1 MADVRFKIKRIK
13 RGYGDK
19 AFWKGVVSMIAPEKL
34 KGNPAKATGHV
45 QWQWRNRLLALKK
58 AGYAPALKPLQMQ
71 FARNCP
77 PASVLTDQSSL
88 RHCTLQKICPFC
100 WGRRYVFKAWN
111 HACPAIIT
119 DRNKFSPRDREV
131 VWLERNEVY
140 DSLDKLLTA
149 AKLNREL
156 EQVLLKQ
163 HCTVR
168 GAIRFEA
175 FFVNINDPKWLM
187 IRRST
192 LALTEGYNG
201 ELQGSPYLTRHWQ
214 SKHINKRQLSEAV
227 ACATSYPPALL
238 KANAEQT
245 KNLLDATKGI
255 RSISFRGCMR

>member
-58 AGYAPALKPLQMQ
+58 AGYPPALKPLQMQ

-119 DRNKFSPRDREV
+119 GRNKFSPHDREV
-131 VWLERNEVY
+131 VLLEHVTVY
-140 DSLDKLLTA
+140 DSLDNLLTA
-149 AKLNREL
+149 AKLNREV
-156 EQVLLKQ
+156 EQVLLKK
-163 HCTVR
+163 HCTVH

-175 FFVNINDPKWLM
+175 FFGSKQNPNHYVL
-187 IRRST
+187 RRST
-192 LALTEGYNG
+192 LALTEGYNDQ
-201 ELQGSPYLTRHWQ
+201 LQSLPGLVRH
-214 SKHINKRQLSEAV
+214 KTYRHVNKKILSEIVAV
-227 ACATSYPPALL
+227 VMHYPATLL